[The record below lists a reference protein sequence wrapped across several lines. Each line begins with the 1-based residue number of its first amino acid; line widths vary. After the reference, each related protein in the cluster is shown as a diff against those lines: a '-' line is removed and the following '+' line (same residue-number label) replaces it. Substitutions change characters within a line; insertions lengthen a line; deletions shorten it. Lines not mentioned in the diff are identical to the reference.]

1 MTVLLVALGGALGAT
16 LRHGV
21 AVGVGP
27 RGFPTATLVVNAS
40 GTFALALLANGSW
53 TIRLDPAVFAGLTV
67 GVLGG
72 FTTYSAFGNE
82 TLQLLR
88 DDRVVAAGLY
98 AFGTLALG
106 LLAATVGWVLARASL

>member
-16 LRHGV
+16 LRHGL
-21 AVGVGP
+21 AVGVGQ
-27 RGFPTATLVVNAS
+27 RGFPVATLLVNAS
-40 GTFALALLANGSW
+40 GTFALAVLVNGSW
-53 TIRLDPAVFAGLTV
+53 SARLDPAVLAGLAV

-88 DDRVVAAGLY
+88 DGRLVAAGLY
-98 AFGTLALG
+98 AFGTLGLG
-106 LLAATVGWVLARASL
+106 LLSAAAGWALARTSL